1 MYIDFYE
8 SHPRK
13 TIVAVMDDVKRQVI
27 GHIEKRMP
35 HLDFFM
41 LSKKLKKM
49 NVPRKLTGKAHCNLE
64 LDVYDED
71 VGCKIAEYRVRQKY
85 NRLLTRVYA
94 SLAMDLHRDAM
105 FAIGMA
111 ERYEYSLDDEDKY
124 THRE

>member
-1 MYIDFYE
+1 MYINFYE

-13 TIVAVMDDVKRQVI
+13 TIVAVMDDVKPQI
-27 GHIEKRMP
+27 IEHIEKRMS
-35 HLDFFM
+35 HLDFYT

-49 NVPRKLTGKAHCNLE
+49 NVPSKLIGKAHCNLE

-71 VGCKIAEYRVRQKY
+71 VGCKIAKYRVRQKY

-105 FAIGMA
+105 CAIEMA

-124 THRE
+124 THHE

>member
-13 TIVAVMDDVKRQVI
+13 TIVAVMDDVKPQVI
-27 GHIEKRMP
+27 EHIEKRMP

-41 LSKKLKKM
+41 LNEKLEKM
-49 NVPRKLTGKAHCNLE
+49 NVPKKLTGKAHCNLE
-64 LDVYDED
+64 LDVYDENI
-71 VGCKIAEYRVRQKY
+71 GCKIAEYRVRQKY

-105 FAIGMA
+105 FAIEMA
-111 ERYEYSLDDEDKY
+111 ERYEHSLDDEDKY